1 MEHVRKTGA
10 RGPDFLGQKALPDH
24 HHREPW
30 QEQLRLLFGSRCPT
44 LLCCFKFA
52 CNALMQTPSNYA
64 EFFHTEEL
72 LDDGEEDED
81 SAHSMVCAGFALTR
95 FIGLYSKL
103 CFNTPDRMTGWELHS
118 KCHDVRSHSWG
129 NL

>member
-52 CNALMQTPSNYA
+52 CNALMQKPSMLSFSTLRSFWMMVRRMRTVLTPWCVQG
-64 EFFHTEEL
+64 L
-72 LDDGEEDED
+72 L
-81 SAHSMVCAGFALTR
+81 
-95 FIGLYSKL
+95 
-103 CFNTPDRMTGWELHS
+103 
-118 KCHDVRSHSWG
+118 
-129 NL
+129 